1 MNLKN
6 LKIGQKLGLAFVI
19 LLVLTALSNLFLIS
33 NLKKSANQSHDL
45 YTGPFQVTNES
56 MSIRRDL
63 VSIDQNVMNSIAGNK
78 PDEHEASAQKDFES
92 IENSMKILREKALG
106 DKKLVS
112 NLEASI
118 ENLKKENDNIYSL
131 IHQGKT
137 QEAQQIAIT
146 DGSGYYNGY
155 VACINN
161 AKAVYEDEK
170 ARSVEFDKEIK
181 ERSSKAITSSV
192 VISAVVILTG
202 LGICIFIT
210 KKLQTPIK
218 ELESAAN
225 KMAGGDFD
233 IDIEYDSKDELGSLS
248 DSMRQMSNRTKEII
262 MDTTHV
268 LEEVASG
275 NFDVETSTEYVGVFK
290 VIESSVLKITKDL
303 SEIMLQINLASE
315 EVEGASN
322 QVSSGSQLLAQGATE
337 QASAV
342 EELSA
347 TIAEISD
354 KIKENADNAKKA
366 NSLMLNSSK
375 QVKEGNDQ
383 MTHMIKA
390 MEEISFTSNEIA
402 RIIKTID
409 DIAFQTN
416 ILALN
421 AAVEAARAGEAG
433 KGFAVVADEVRN
445 LASKSAE
452 AAKNTATLIENSIE
466 AVDKGNEIVEN
477 TADSFKR
484 IINTTNRTTAVVN
497 DIAKTSEDEANAI
510 NQVTLGVDQISEVV
524 QTNSATSEESA
535 AASEELSGQAQM
547 LKSLIERFKL
557 KSVNGS
563 SKNINFEEELDNY
576 FGAKN
581 V

>member
-112 NLEASI
+112 DLEASI
-118 ENLKKENDNIYSL
+118 ENLKKENNNIYSL
-131 IHQGKT
+131 LHQGKA

-155 VACINN
+155 VASINA

-170 ARSVEFDKEIK
+170 ARSAEFDKEIK

-557 KSVNGS
+557 KSVNSS
-563 SKNINFEEELDNY
+563 SKNINFEEELDDY

>member
-1 MNLKN
+1 MKLKN

-63 VSIDQNVMNSIAGNK
+63 VSIDLNVMNSIAGNK

-106 DKKLVS
+106 DKTLVS
-112 NLEASI
+112 DLEASI
-118 ENLKKENDNIYSL
+118 ENLKKENNNIYSL
-131 IHQGKT
+131 LHQGKA

-155 VACINN
+155 VASINA

-170 ARSVEFDKEIK
+170 ARSVEFDKQIK

-202 LGICIFIT
+202 IGICIIIT

-248 DSMRQMSNRTKEII
+248 DSMRQMSSKTKEII

-557 KSVNGS
+557 KSEKGS

-581 V
+581 I

>member
-112 NLEASI
+112 DLEASI
-118 ENLKKENDNIYSL
+118 ENLKKENNNIYSL
-131 IHQGKT
+131 LHQGKA

-155 VACINN
+155 VASINA

-557 KSVNGS
+557 KSVNSS
-563 SKNINFEEELDNY
+563 SK
-576 FGAKN
+576 
-581 V
+581 

>member
-112 NLEASI
+112 DLEASI
-118 ENLKKENDNIYSL
+118 ENLKKENNNIYSL
-131 IHQGKT
+131 LHQGKA

-155 VACINN
+155 VASINA

-547 LKSLIERFKL
+547 LKSLIERFRL
-557 KSVNGS
+557 KSVNSS
-563 SKNINFEEELDNY
+563 SKNINFEEELDDY